1 MDVRQMMTRAP
12 ATCEPTTTIRLAAQL
27 MSDHRCRSIPITAS
41 GELVGIVTDRDI
53 VCRGIAAGASAEL
66 SVAAVMT
73 APVLVVSPDDSWETA
88 VTLMADNHIHH
99 LPVTAPDGK
108 LLGVVTH
115 TDIGRRLTN
124 REFGEFARKTSI
136 PHASECGRSF
146 GLIKQGS

>member
-1 MDVRQMMTRAP
+1 MMTRAP

-27 MSDHRCRSIPITAS
+27 MADHQCRSIPITAS

-53 VCRGIAAGASAEL
+53 VCRGIATGASSDL

-88 VTLMADNHIHH
+88 VTLMADNHLHH
-99 LPVTAPDGK
+99 LPVTARDGT

-115 TDIGRRLTN
+115 TDVARRLTN

-136 PHASECGRSF
+136 PHDSECGRSF
-146 GLIKQGS
+146 GLIKQES